1 MLNTLCTISCPLLYF
16 FCKFRWYR
24 SVARGV
30 LKISQTI
37 DRLVAY
43 RIESYIC
50 IEFIEQKNLTE
61 PLLQN
66 AHCSNCTLYYIHPR
80 TCMILRYDELPRLD
94 QLYPYCGSIF
104 FQPFANTI
112 VLLGFWITNILSP
125 YRVGSS
131 AYNKSNIIY
140 YRICNTPGMFT
151 TGLTKI
157 I

>member
-112 VLLGFWITNILSP
+112 VLPHVGKYDRADDRPKLAMLAANVGYQYWTDDRSRLGW
-125 YRVGSS
+125 
-131 AYNKSNIIY
+131 
-140 YRICNTPGMFT
+140 
-151 TGLTKI
+151 
-157 I
+157 